1 MDTITSAWIRE
12 IRGEKWRIHGSTKNG
27 GSAGL
32 EAAGPSP
39 RLTKMQGME
48 ILSQL

>member
-12 IRGEKWRIHGSTKNG
+12 IRGEKWRIHGSTKDG

-32 EAAGPSP
+32 EAAGRWDTPED
-39 RLTKMQGME
+39 T
-48 ILSQL
+48 IVSQPLH